1 MESNKRSIAKAIS
14 WRIVGTIATG
24 AIGYILTGSMV
35 IASSLMSI
43 DFVVKFIL
51 YYVHERAWNKIT
63 ILK

>member
-24 AIGYILTGSMV
+24 VIGYILTGSMV
-35 IASSLMSI
+35 VASSLMSI
-43 DFVVKFIL
+43 DFVIKFIL
-51 YYVHERAWNKIT
+51 YYLHERAWNKIT

>member
-24 AIGYILTGSMV
+24 VIGYILTGSMV
-35 IASSLMSI
+35 VASSLMSI

>member
-24 AIGYILTGSMV
+24 VIGYILTGSMFV
-35 IASSLMSI
+35 ASSLMSI

>member
-24 AIGYILTGSMV
+24 VIGYILTGSIV

>member
-24 AIGYILTGSMV
+24 VIGYILTGSMV